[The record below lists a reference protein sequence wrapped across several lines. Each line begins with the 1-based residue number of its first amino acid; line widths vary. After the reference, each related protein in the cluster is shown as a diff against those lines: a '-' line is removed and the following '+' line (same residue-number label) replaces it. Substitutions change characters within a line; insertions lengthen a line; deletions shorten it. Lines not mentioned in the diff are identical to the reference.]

1 MGIAGAEARGR
12 GCLVHVRSAVD
23 ASRVGG
29 RILYVFG
36 GESRMGG
43 MLRA

>member
-1 MGIAGAEARGR
+1 MGIAEAEERGR

-29 RILYVFG
+29 RILCGFR
-36 GESRMGG
+36 GESGRGG
-43 MLRA
+43 MLGA